1 MFLTENKQIL
11 TLQQDILQHLA
22 NIMRTQR
29 ILWEI
34 YGNLWEI
41 YTCKLINFI
50 HMWYSTCSPLR
61 DKAFKLDQTYWKTK
75 CGKLTSCISHSET
88 WNSEVSQ
95 VIMDVNLILYHWL
108 SNAIYQQWFQ
118 NQAARMFTCFPTG
131 TTRNMCTVTKLNLI
145 QGQVDTV
152 CSAMCNWIQSHTSN
166 HNASSNGCTSS
177 LSISPLTNSTGRL
190 KEILH
195 DYVTKPC
202 LSTSTKQGWSSTER
216 QP

>member
-1 MFLTENKQIL
+1 MNKKTSMFLTENKQIL

-88 WNSEVSQ
+88 
-95 VIMDVNLILYHWL
+95 
-108 SNAIYQQWFQ
+108 
-118 NQAARMFTCFPTG
+118 
-131 TTRNMCTVTKLNLI
+131 
-145 QGQVDTV
+145 
-152 CSAMCNWIQSHTSN
+152 
-166 HNASSNGCTSS
+166 
-177 LSISPLTNSTGRL
+177 
-190 KEILH
+190 
-195 DYVTKPC
+195 
-202 LSTSTKQGWSSTER
+202 
-216 QP
+216 